1 MRARTL
7 ILLVVALVLAG
18 GTTMMARV
26 WLASQRG
33 AKQEAAPIAVPTP
46 AKSVLIARSPIERGQ
61 ILKPGDFAWE
71 QWPEGGIDKNY
82 ILLGTRTPDTY
93 SGWVAKQPIAA
104 GEPVT
109 EAQIISPGNRGF
121 LAAALRQG
129 MRAVSVPVNVT
140 SGISGFVLPGDMVDL
155 IVTYSVQDRPVPGQ
169 QNTGPLIDHKISET
183 VLRDIRV
190 IAIDQKLDSKPG
202 EASVAKTATFEVT
215 PKQSEVIALANEMG
229 KISLSLRSLVS
240 DPDELK
246 QEVADKIPAS
256 PSPSSPAPASSPT
269 SDSPPTSVASPSSA
283 AAPTSAASPSSTSS
297 STEAS
302 GSPGSESYTVD
313 SDISP
318 LLHSPGG
325 MHGAGGFDAGPLTIL
340 RGGQSTA
347 TSVVQQ
353 QQ

>member
-26 WLASQRG
+26 WLASQR
-33 AKQEAAPIAVPTP
+33 AVKQAAAPIAVPTP

-82 ILLGTRTPDTY
+82 ILLGTRTPETY

-121 LAAALRQG
+121 LAAALRPG
-129 MRAVSVPVNVT
+129 MRAVSVAVNVT

-169 QNTGPLIDHKISET
+169 QNTGPLVDHKISE
-183 VLRDIRV
+183 
-190 IAIDQKLDSKPG
+190 
-202 EASVAKTATFEVT
+202 
-215 PKQSEVIALANEMG
+215 
-229 KISLSLRSLVS
+229 
-240 DPDELK
+240 
-246 QEVADKIPAS
+246 
-256 PSPSSPAPASSPT
+256 
-269 SDSPPTSVASPSSA
+269 
-283 AAPTSAASPSSTSS
+283 
-297 STEAS
+297 
-302 GSPGSESYTVD
+302 
-313 SDISP
+313 
-318 LLHSPGG
+318 
-325 MHGAGGFDAGPLTIL
+325 
-340 RGGQSTA
+340 
-347 TSVVQQ
+347 
-353 QQ
+353 